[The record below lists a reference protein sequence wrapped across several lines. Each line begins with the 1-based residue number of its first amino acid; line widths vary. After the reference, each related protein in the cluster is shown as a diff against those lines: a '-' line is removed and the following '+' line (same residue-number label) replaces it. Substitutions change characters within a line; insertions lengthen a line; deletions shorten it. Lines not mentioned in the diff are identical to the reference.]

1 MQRTSLLKHIGVI
14 SFMGLSEFFRGSAKR
29 RVHRALVRGI
39 HLIEPV
45 ACTHSFQFLLTLH
58 QSETTENR
66 APKDKALKHQSK
78 ENSKDVLTKQNLFF
92 TKVSPLGC
100 GCDPSIGVLQNIAKP
115 QAHFA

>member
-1 MQRTSLLKHIGVI
+1 MIYGGDLSPNLMIPHALRPFVQRTSLLKHIRVI
-14 SFMGLSEFFRGSAKR
+14 SVMGLSEFFRGSAKR
-29 RVHRALVRGI
+29 REHRALVRGI

-78 ENSKDVLTKQNLFF
+78 ENSNDVLTKPILY
-92 TKVSPLGC
+92 K
-100 GCDPSIGVLQNIAKP
+100 GVTSWMWL
-115 QAHFA
+115 